1 VEISYVGKMAGIAG
15 HCRTD
20 RPCVCSSTFLS
31 PFLSV
36 CLSVLVFGVFF
47 VSVILWESVL
57 SLVFLFCLLSFCSVS
72 CLSVLSLVFLLCLL
86 SFCSVSCLSVL
97 SLVFLFCLLSFCS
110 VSCLSVLSLVFLFCL
125 LSFCSV
131 SCLSVLSLVFLFC
144 LLSLFPS
151 SFFFIS
157 CFLLIVLP
165 FDLYLYGSVLFIFC
179 LNFHLSLPAVSSPSI
194 AHFTLNSYIVIS
206 S

>member
-1 VEISYVGKMAGIAG
+1 MGTRIYNLMMRSPRSSGDFLCRENGRHRWTLPYRQALRVLKYISF
-15 HCRTD
+15 
-20 RPCVCSSTFLS
+20 S
-31 PFLSV
+31 LSV
-36 CLSVLVFGVFF
+36 CLSVCLGFWSILCFCNSLGV
-47 VSVILWESVL
+47 
-57 SLVFLFCLLSFCSVS
+57 CSVS
-72 CLSVLSLVFLLCLL
+72 CLSVLSLVFM
-86 SFCSVSCLSVL
+86 
-97 SLVFLFCLLSFCS
+97 
-110 VSCLSVLSLVFLFCL
+110 
-125 LSFCSV
+125 
-131 SCLSVLSLVFLFC
+131 FC